1 MILNKALTLGC
12 LILCYLPTSTTT
24 RNYQIKKPK
33 KKKKRLTDDATLKNL
48 TKLNEISLFIIK
60 QFA

>member
-1 MILNKALTLGC
+1 MSLNKELTLGC

-33 KKKKRLTDDATLKNL
+33 KKQRLTDDATLKNL

>member
-1 MILNKALTLGC
+1 MSLNKELTLGC

-24 RNYQIKKPK
+24 RNYHSKE
-33 KKKKRLTDDATLKNL
+33 LTDDATLKNL

-60 QFA
+60 QIA

>member
-1 MILNKALTLGC
+1 MSLNKELTLGC

-33 KKKKRLTDDATLKNL
+33 KKRGLQMMPL
-48 TKLNEISLFIIK
+48 
-60 QFA
+60 